1 MINNNFKFSAD
12 RINIFYFGL
21 QVIDFNFELSIIF
34 NYSLENPIDI
44 NYNLYIKMSLNEQK
58 PEDQLQ
64 MLDESN

>member
-21 QVIDFNFELSIIF
+21 QVIDFNFKLSIIF

>member
-1 MINNNFKFSAD
+1 MINNLKFSAD

>member
-34 NYSLENPIDI
+34 NYSLENPIEI